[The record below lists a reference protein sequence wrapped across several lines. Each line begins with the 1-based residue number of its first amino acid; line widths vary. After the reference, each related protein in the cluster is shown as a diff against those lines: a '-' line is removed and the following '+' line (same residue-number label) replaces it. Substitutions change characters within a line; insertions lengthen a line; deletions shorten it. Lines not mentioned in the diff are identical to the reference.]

1 MRKNLKIA
9 VIGAGIVGLATAYQL
24 KKLDP
29 DLEIVF
35 LEKEDSFGKHQSG
48 RNSGVIHSGIYYK
61 PGSLKAENCRKG
73 YELLIDFCDQNG
85 IEYDICGK
93 VIVAADE
100 SERESLENIYQRGLE
115 NKLQGLK
122 KLSAS
127 EVREYEPYVQC
138 VEGIWVPQTGIVDY
152 KQVCKKLAE
161 ILENSGTEFEYRTK
175 LDKVEVSNGK
185 ILLNSGGR
193 TFEADFVVNCAGL
206 YSLEVTRL
214 FDKTFKNIRMIPF
227 RGEYYDLVKE
237 KEYLVKNLIYP
248 VPNPEFPFLGVH
260 FTRVMG
266 GGIKAGPNAVLA
278 FKREGYS
285 RWDVNLKELF
295 EVLAYPGFRKIAT
308 KYWDEGWMEMKRS
321 YSKRLFVK
329 ALRKLIPEVGYNDI
343 QRGGSGVRAQACD
356 EDGRLI
362 DDFLIVE
369 DQYSLNVCNAPSP
382 AATSSLAIGE
392 SVAKKVLERVNR

>member
-1 MRKNLKIA
+1 MRKNSRIA

-29 DLEIVF
+29 DVEILI

-48 RNSGVIHSGIYYK
+48 HNSGVIHSGIYYK

-93 VIVAADE
+93 VIVAGDN
-100 SERESLENIYQRGLE
+100 SEKESLENIFQRGIQ

-127 EVREYEPYVQC
+127 EVKEYEPYVQC
-138 VEGIWVPQTGIVDY
+138 VEGVWVPQTGIVDY
-152 KQVCKKLAE
+152 KQVCSKLAE
-161 ILENSGTEFEYRTK
+161 SLKNSGAEFEYRAK
-175 LDKVEVSNGK
+175 LDKVQIANGEIFLK
-185 ILLNSGGR
+185 SGN
-193 TFEADFVVNCAGL
+193 TDFPVDFVVNCAGL

-260 FTRVMG
+260 FTRVVG

-285 RWDVNLKELF
+285 RWDVNFKELF
-295 EVLAYPGFRKIAT
+295 EVLSYRGFRKIAT

-321 YSKRLFVK
+321 YSKRLFVE
-329 ALRKLIPEVGYNDI
+329 ALQKLIPEVGYNDI

-356 EDGRLI
+356 KDGGLI

-382 AATSSLAIGE
+382 AATSSLAIGK
-392 SVAKKVLERVNR
+392 SVAKKVLERVKK

>member
-1 MRKNLKIA
+1 MRKKSKIA

-24 KKLDP
+24 KKLAP
-29 DLEIVF
+29 DVEILI
-35 LEKEDSFGKHQSG
+35 LEKEDSFGQHQSG
-48 RNSGVIHSGIYYK
+48 HNSGVIHSGIYYK

-73 YELLIDFCDQNG
+73 YELLLGFCDENS

-93 VIVAADE
+93 VIIASDE
-100 SERESLENIYQRGLE
+100 GERASLENIFERGLQ

-122 KLSAS
+122 KLSAA

-138 VEGIWVPQTGIVDY
+138 VEGVWVPQTGIIDY
-152 KQVCKKLAE
+152 KQVCRKLAQ
-161 ILENSGTEFEYRTK
+161 ILKNSGTEFQYQTK
-175 LDKVEVSNGK
+175 LDKVEIANGE
-185 ILLNSGGR
+185 ILLKSR
-193 TFEADFVVNCAGL
+193 DRVFRADFVINCAGL

-214 FDKTFKNIRMIPF
+214 FDESFKNIRMIPF

-295 EVLAYPGFRKIAT
+295 EVLTCSGFRKIAT

-321 YSKRLFVK
+321 YSKRLFVE
-329 ALRKLIPEVGYNDI
+329 ALQKLIPDVGYNDI

-356 EDGRLI
+356 REGVLI

-369 DQYSLNVCNAPSP
+369 DEYSLNVCNAPSP

-392 SVAKKVLERVNR
+392 SVAKKVMDKIKK